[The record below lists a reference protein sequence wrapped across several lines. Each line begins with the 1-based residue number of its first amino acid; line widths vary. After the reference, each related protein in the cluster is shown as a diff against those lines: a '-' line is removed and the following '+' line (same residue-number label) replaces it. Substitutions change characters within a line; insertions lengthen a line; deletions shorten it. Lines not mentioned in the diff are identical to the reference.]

1 MKQCQMVFNQ
11 EIVNK
16 VVTKKM
22 WKSFTNKEYK
32 FVIGLCNQRY
42 PFTEKQNKWF
52 TEIVN
57 KTLTSV

>member
-1 MKQCQMVFNQ
+1 MKQCQRLFNQ

-22 WKSFTNKEYK
+22 WKSFTDKEYK

-42 PFTEKQNKWF
+42 PFTEKQYKWF
-52 TEIVN
+52 SEIIY
-57 KTLTSV
+57 KSLTLV